1 MVIAGRQVVI
11 FCNPGEQMT
20 TRDGSKRGTA
30 ECRIGVVLA
39 DVRPESEGVVKREAQ
54 SGISQSL
61 DRINMTVKELSEEI
75 ERGEDLLLLDV
86 REPEEYRRCRL
97 PRALLAPLSEF
108 SLRILEL
115 DPRKSIVVYCHH
127 GIRSSFAT
135 SYLRRAGFRQVRNLA
150 GGIEAWATEI
160 DPQFPRY

>member
-1 MVIAGRQVVI
+1 MVIAGKQVGF
-11 FCNPGEQMT
+11 FCIPVEQMT
-20 TRDGSKRGTA
+20 ARDGCKRGTA
-30 ECRIGVVLA
+30 ECRIGVVSA
-39 DVRPESEGVVKREAQ
+39 DVGLEREGVVKREAQ
-54 SGISQSL
+54 SGKFQSL
-61 DRINMTVKELSEEI
+61 DRINMTVKELSEAI
-75 ERGEDLLLLDV
+75 ERGENLLLLDV

-97 PRALLAPLSEF
+97 PKALLVPLSEF
-108 SLRILEL
+108 SSRVLEL
-115 DPRKSIVVYCHH
+115 DRRRPIVVYCHH